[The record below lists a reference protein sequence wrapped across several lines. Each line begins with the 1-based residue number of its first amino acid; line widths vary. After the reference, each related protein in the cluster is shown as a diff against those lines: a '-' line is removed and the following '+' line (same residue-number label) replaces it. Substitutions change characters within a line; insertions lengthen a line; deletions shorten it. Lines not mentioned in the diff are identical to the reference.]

1 MKLVVGLGNPA
12 PKYEKTRHNAG
23 FRVIDGFSD
32 YCGIKLSQRKHF
44 SVFGKGEFGKEKF
57 IIAKPLTYVNLS
69 GRAVKSFV
77 SYYRIDLQDLL
88 LVYDDMDLLIGRI
101 RIRSG
106 GGSGGHNGVESIIM
120 HLGSEKFTRLRI
132 GIGKEKTGAVTGKEF
147 VLRKFS
153 RVEEPVI
160 QEAVERSVSAIET
173 VIISG
178 VTCAM
183 NKFNVR
189 ESESE

>member
-12 PKYEKTRHNAG
+12 PEYEKTRHNAG
-23 FRVIDGFSD
+23 FRVLDGFSD
-32 YCGIKLSQRKHF
+32 YCGIRLRQRKHF
-44 SVFGKGEFGKEKF
+44 SIFGKGEFGNQRL

-77 SYYRIDLQDLL
+77 NYYRIELRDML
-88 LVYDDMDLLIGRI
+88 LVYDDMDLEIGRI

-106 GGSGGHNGVESIIM
+106 GSSGGHKGIESVIL
-120 HLGSEKFTRLRI
+120 HVGSEKFPRLRV
-132 GIGKEKTGAVTGKEF
+132 GIGKEKTGAMTGREF

-160 QEAVERSVSAIET
+160 QKAVERSISAIET

-178 VTCAM
+178 LACAM
-183 NKFNVR
+183 NRFNALK
-189 ESESE
+189 